1 MKVILAGYS
10 KTGTKSIAAALRQL
24 GYQVYD
30 FMDHFWYHYDDWIKI
45 MQKGASTEDFQ
56 RMYKDVDALT
66 GAPIY
71 IFWEEIHKA
80 FPDAKIILSVRDED
94 EWYQSYTGHGDKLR
108 AYYKYP
114 MTQILTPTGRKY
126 FKFYRGLV
134 RLNFGADMC
143 SPFDFSHH
151 NSESMIR
158 MRYRQNNMYCAQR
171 APKDKLL
178 VYNVK
183 EGWEPLCAFLGKE
196 VPREPFPHRN
206 IGAVFI
212 EDLKDVHPA
221 MNRIE
226 LEWKIVISILIG
238 VGIYTSY
245 KTYRS
250 GCLWNAANF
259 FSSSFQGRFSFV

>member
-30 FMDHFWYHYDDWIKI
+30 FMDHFWYHYDDWIRI
-45 MQKGASTEDFQ
+45 MQKGPNVEDFQ

-80 FPDAKIILSVRDED
+80 FPDAKIILSVRDEN
-94 EWYQSYTGHGDKLR
+94 EWYQSYIGHGDKFR
-108 AYYKYP
+108 TYYNYP
-114 MTQILTPTGRKY
+114 MTQILTPTGGKY
-126 FKFYRGLV
+126 FKFYRATG
-134 RLNFGADMC
+134 NFTT
-143 SPFDFSHH
+143 
-151 NSESMIR
+151 
-158 MRYRQNNMYCAQR
+158 
-171 APKDKLL
+171 
-178 VYNVK
+178 

-196 VPREPFPHRN
+196 VPSEPFPHRN

-226 LEWKIVISILIG
+226 LELKIVISILIG

-250 GCLWNAANF
+250 GCLWNAAKF
-259 FSSSFQGRFSFV
+259 FTSFFQGRFSFV

>member
-1 MKVILAGYS
+1 MASERTRTRGQVQDLLQVSDDTNPYSNWQKV
-10 KTGTKSIAAALRQL
+10 
-24 GYQVYD
+24 
-30 FMDHFWYHYDDWIKI
+30 
-45 MQKGASTEDFQ
+45 FQ
-56 RMYKDVDALT
+56 
-66 GAPIY
+66 
-71 IFWEEIHKA
+71 
-80 FPDAKIILSVRDED
+80 ILSGLGIHSDSEITMLHV
-94 EWYQSYTGHGDKLR
+94 WNVMFLASHGF
-108 AYYKYP
+108 
-114 MTQILTPTGRKY
+114 Q
-126 FKFYRGLV
+126 FLV

-151 NSESMIR
+151 NNESMIR

-259 FSSSFQGRFSFV
+259 FTSSFRGRFSFV